1 MNDTS
6 RQQHL
11 PRPLISAE
19 LSAWLILGV
28 FFVAS
33 LIVMG
38 LLGRVAWA
46 NYNAAMRTLDGAQL
60 RSHVATGVLYQEPR
74 SMSSRTLERLPDPLD
89 PCAGEVDICLPLKP
103 GYRIKTLPAAG
114 YGPVASMVLPD
125 ATHIQLWAQD
135 SGTDIVYSTYQVS
148 RWTTQK
154 QVVNLTQNAGY
165 ARYDLAEFQP
175 YTVVEYS
182 VTLPDGYKVWMTP
195 GGSYSIRV
203 IPAPNSSVQENRSPR
218 IEVAVRTGSA
228 TVTHAEQN
236 VSLAARQ
243 MVMMN
248 GTEGIPDQQPATW
261 QIVRDPEWSGIK
273 ARKDAPDA
281 PSEWESYA
289 RLGSPTMSASE
300 RNGTV
305 AVVLGCNPKTPDYCK
320 TDKQLQV
327 LRITRTGQQTHDYA
341 VGVAQYMDA
350 DVSEFTSLRLTAWV
364 RLLAQQRATPSN
376 DGASC
381 PVKFQLVYKF
391 ISPDDQQQERT
402 ICLYPTTGSEIGQ
415 QESGQTLYRALPLYH
430 WYKLDIDLRE
440 DEYLKLA
447 RYIQV
452 LRIEAEGLNYLA
464 EITDL
469 SLTGRQ

>member
-11 PRPLISAE
+11 PKPLISTE
-19 LSAWLILGV
+19 LSAWLVLSV

-33 LIVMG
+33 LVV
-38 LLGRVAWA
+38 LVFLGQVTWA

-60 RSHVATGVLYQEPR
+60 RSHVTTGVLYQEPR
-74 SMSSRTLERLPDPLD
+74 SLSSRTLERLPDSLD
-89 PCAGEVDICLPLKP
+89 PCAGEKDICLPLKP
-103 GYRIKTLPAAG
+103 GYRIKTMPAAG

-135 SGTDIVYSTYQVS
+135 SGTDIVYSSYQVS
-148 RWTTQK
+148 RWTNQK
-154 QVVNLTQNAGY
+154 QVVNVTQNAGY

-203 IPAPNSSVQENRSPR
+203 IPASNTPVQDTSAR
-218 IEVAVRTGSA
+218 IEIAVRAGSA
-228 TVTHAEQN
+228 TVTHAGQT
-236 VSLAARQ
+236 VSLAERQ

-248 GTEGIPDQQPATW
+248 SDEGIPDPQAATW

-273 ARKDAPDA
+273 ARKDTPDA

-289 RLGSPTMSASE
+289 RLGSPTMSAAE

-305 AVVLGCNPKTPDYCK
+305 TVVQGCNPKTPDFCK

-327 LRITRTGQQTHDYA
+327 LRISRTGIQTHDYA

-364 RLLAQQRATPSN
+364 RLLAQQSASERT

-402 ICLYPTTGSEIGQ
+402 ICLYPTTGKDIGQ
-415 QESGQTLYRALPLYH
+415 QESGQTLYRALPLYQ

-452 LRIEAEGLNYLA
+452 IRIEAEGLNYLA

>member
-1 MNDTS
+1 MNDAS
-6 RQQHL
+6 RQQQL
-11 PRPLISAE
+11 PKPFISTE
-19 LSAWLILGV
+19 LSAWLVLSV

-33 LIVMG
+33 LVVLAMV
-38 LLGRVAWA
+38 GRVAWA

-60 RSHVATGVLYQEPR
+60 RSHVTTGVLYQEPR
-74 SMSSRTLERLPDPLD
+74 SLSSRTLERLPDSLD
-89 PCAGEVDICLPLKP
+89 PCAGDIDICLPLRP

-135 SGTDIVYSTYQVS
+135 SGTDIIYSSYQVS
-148 RWTTQK
+148 RWTTHK

-203 IPAPNSSVQENRSPR
+203 IPVTNPTLQGGSPR

-228 TVTHAEQN
+228 TVTHADQQ
-236 VSLAARQ
+236 VSLAERQ
-243 MVMMN
+243 MVMMD
-248 GTEGIPDQQPATW
+248 GTDGIPDPQPATW
-261 QIVRDPEWSGIK
+261 QIVRDPEWRGIK
-273 ARKDAPDA
+273 ARKDTPDA
-281 PSEWESYA
+281 PSAWESYE
-289 RLGSPTMSASE
+289 RLGSPTMSAAE

-320 TDKQLQV
+320 KDKQLQV

-364 RLLAQQRATPSN
+364 RLLAQQSATANNAS
-376 DGASC
+376 ASC

-402 ICLYPTTGSEIGQ
+402 ICLYPTTDKEIGQ
-415 QESGQTLYRALPLYH
+415 QESGQTLYRALPLYR

-452 LRIEAEGLNYLA
+452 LRIEADGLNYLA

>member
-11 PRPLISAE
+11 PKPLISTE
-19 LSAWLILGV
+19 LSAWLVLSM

-33 LIVMG
+33 LVVLV
-38 LLGRVAWA
+38 LLGQVAWA

-60 RSHVATGVLYQEPR
+60 RSHVTTGVLYQEPR
-74 SMSSRTLERLPDPLD
+74 SLSSRTLERLPNSLD
-89 PCAGEVDICLPLKP
+89 PCAGEIDICLPLKP
-103 GYRIKTLPAAG
+103 GYRIKTMPAAG

-135 SGTDIVYSTYQVS
+135 SGTDIVYSSYQVS

-154 QVVNLTQNAGY
+154 QVVNVTQNAGY

-203 IPAPNSSVQENRSPR
+203 IPVSNTPVQDTSAR
-218 IEVAVRTGSA
+218 IEIAVRAGSA
-228 TVTHAEQN
+228 TVAHAGQT
-236 VSLAARQ
+236 VSLAERQ
-243 MVMMN
+243 MVMMDSD
-248 GTEGIPDQQPATW
+248 EGIPEPQAATW
-261 QIVRDPEWSGIK
+261 EIVRDPEWSGIK
-273 ARKDAPDA
+273 ARKDTPDA
-281 PSEWESYA
+281 PSDWESYA
-289 RLGSPTMSASE
+289 RLGSPTMSAAE

-305 AVVLGCNPKTPDYCK
+305 AVVLGCNPKTPDFCK

-327 LRITRTGQQTHDYA
+327 LRISRTGIQTHDYA

-364 RLLAQQRATPSN
+364 RLLAQQSVSERT
-376 DGASC
+376 DGSSC

-402 ICLYPTTGSEIGQ
+402 ICLYPTTGKVIGQ
-415 QESGQTLYRALPLYH
+415 QESGQTLYRALPLYQ

-452 LRIEAEGLNYLA
+452 IRIEAEGLNYLA

-469 SLTGRQ
+469 SLMGRQ